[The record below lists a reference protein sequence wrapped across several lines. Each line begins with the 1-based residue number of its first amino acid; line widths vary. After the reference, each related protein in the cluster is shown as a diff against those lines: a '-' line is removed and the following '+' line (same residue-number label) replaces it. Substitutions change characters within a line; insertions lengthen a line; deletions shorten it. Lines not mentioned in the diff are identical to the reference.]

1 MQLNYRAQRALTRAA
16 TRPDKTVITT
26 SGQVL
31 MDLTT
36 AGFVERAF
44 LTEAG
49 EQHAAAL
56 LAQEHLLDDT
66 DTHFAALAPGHPT
79 RATA

>member
-36 AGFVERAF
+36 AGLVERAF
-44 LTEAG
+44 LTPAG
-49 EQHAAAL
+49 EQ
-56 LAQEHLLDDT
+56 LAGGLIEQEHLLDD
-66 DTHFAALAPGHPT
+66 DACFAALAPGHPA
-79 RATA
+79 RVAA